1 MASKREIFAKNFRRE
16 FEKSPFNQVQF
27 ADRCSVSKATV
38 GDWLYGRTMPRLE
51 KIGMIAGLLG
61 VTTQDLLTDFESQ
74 EKAPREI
81 MDIARELYEDPASRK
96 LYELCCSL
104 SPENKQAL
112 IQIAQTMS
120 LSQKN

>member
-1 MASKREIFAKNFRRE
+1 
-16 FEKSPFNQVQF
+16 
-27 ADRCSVSKATV
+27 
-38 GDWLYGRTMPRLE
+38 MPRLE

-61 VTTQDLLTDFESQ
+61 VTTQDLLNDFESQ
-74 EKAPREI
+74 KKAPREI

-96 LYELCCSL
+96 LYELIGSL

-112 IQIAQTMS
+112 IQIAQTMN